1 MKDNSYLVNKLE
13 RIAKSLADLSKR
25 VDGMTDKEQFF
36 LDKLMDS
43 NMYTLSL
50 LYGQADRDFVVS
62 RIAGRI
68 MNNRELDAMLACTE
82 RISVAEVKAK
92 LVEGGLIW
100 TGETMRDLRHLK
112 NNPEG
117 QECQKNFGELASAKI
132 F

>member
-50 LYGQADRDFVVS
+50 LYGQANNIDRDFVVS

-82 RISVAEVKAK
+82 GISVAEVKAK

-100 TGETMRDLRHLK
+100 TDETM
-112 NNPEG
+112 
-117 QECQKNFGELASAKI
+117 
-132 F
+132 